1 MILFME
7 KFLDIYKGLKNI
19 EDNKKFYN
27 KKGLSWFN
35 VTFHKIV

>member
-1 MILFME
+1 MLFME

-27 KKGLSWFN
+27 KKGLI
-35 VTFHKIV
+35 KLI